1 MMRDT
6 SAAYEQ
12 SRKDFLREIEAM
24 SQSHHVRDKFSD
36 AVRMM
41 AITLHQATV
50 KDYRPD
56 EYEKYER
63 EYLDISAK
71 YGKDGMLHACKAFG
85 IVIESMERDRQ
96 DLLGHCLEDI
106 DATNKGTG
114 QFFTP
119 TPVSRLMAKVANDGV
134 VKDYLARRERGERKI
149 IKMNDCACGA
159 GVLMIEG
166 AEELLRSGV
175 PIQDIMIYAEDLDAN
190 AFNMV
195 YVNLSLL
202 GYAARVVKMDSLSMK
217 VYEGPWWTIGYFI
230 HCMPMRGLD
239 SAEKVDE
246 PQESPDKEEPRL
258 YTVFTI
264 PDECEEEDGGRAVQ
278 LELF

>member
-1 MMRDT
+1 MSDT

-12 SRKDFLREIEAM
+12 SRKDLLREIEAM
-24 SQSHHVRDKFSD
+24 SQSHHVRDKFAD

-50 KDYRPD
+50 KDFRHD
-56 EYEKYER
+56 EYERDER
-63 EYLDISAK
+63 EYINIAAK

-119 TPVSRLMAKVANDGV
+119 TSVSRLMARVANDGV
-134 VKDYLARRERGERKI
+134 VKDYLALRERGERKI

-159 GVLMIEG
+159 GVLMIDG
-166 AEELLRSGV
+166 AEEILHSGV

-202 GYAARVVKMDSLSMK
+202 GYAARVVKMDSLTMK
-217 VYEGPWWTIGYFI
+217 VYEGPWWTIGYFL

-239 SAEKVDE
+239 RTEKVE
-246 PQESPDKEEPRL
+246 TQESPDNEEPRL
-258 YTVFTI
+258 HTVFTI
-264 PDECEEEDGGRAVQ
+264 PDECKEKDGGRAVQ